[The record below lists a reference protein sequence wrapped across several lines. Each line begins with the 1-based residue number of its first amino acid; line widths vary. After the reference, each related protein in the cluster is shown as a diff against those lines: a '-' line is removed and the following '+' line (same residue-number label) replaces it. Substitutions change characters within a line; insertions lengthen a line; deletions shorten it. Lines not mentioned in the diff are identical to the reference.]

1 MGRDLSGQNT
11 RRPWVIASG
20 LVGTILILYRACS
33 GGVAVMAIVIT
44 VAQQKGGTGKT
55 TLAANLA
62 AALAPS
68 LRVALLDIDPQKS
81 LTRWH
86 AIRTSRDTEAPALTF
101 SDVSGWRLTADL
113 DRLKRRH
120 DVVLIDSPPQID
132 TDARLA
138 IRGADLVLI
147 PVQPSPPD
155 VWAAEGTLAL
165 AAAERRNA
173 RVVLNRVPPA
183 SRLGE
188 AVKADIAMRK
198 LPLLRSAIGNRTGFA
213 IAFAAGLG
221 VTEAAPRSSAAAE
234 LRALLEELREITE

>member
-1 MGRDLSGQNT
+1 
-11 RRPWVIASG
+11 
-20 LVGTILILYRACS
+20 
-33 GGVAVMAIVIT
+33 MAIVIT

-62 AALAPS
+62 AALAPAT
-68 LRVALLDIDPQKS
+68 RVALLDIDPQKS

-86 AIRTSRDTEAPALTF
+86 AIRASRDAKPTPLTF
-101 SDVSGWRLTADL
+101 SDVSGWRLATEL
-113 DRLKRRH
+113 DRLRRTH
-120 DVVLIDSPPQID
+120 DLVLIDSPPQID

-155 VWAAEGTLAL
+155 VWAAEGTMAL

-188 AVKADIAMRK
+188 AVKADLATRK
-198 LPLLRSAIGNRTGFA
+198 LPLMRTANGNRTSCA
-213 IAFAAGLG
+213 TAFAAGLG

-234 LRALLEELREITE
+234 LRALLDELREITG

>member
-1 MGRDLSGQNT
+1 
-11 RRPWVIASG
+11 
-20 LVGTILILYRACS
+20 
-33 GGVAVMAIVIT
+33 MAIVIT

-68 LRVALLDIDPQKS
+68 ARVALLDIDPQKS

-86 AIRTSRDTEAPALTF
+86 AIRTSRDTQASLLTF
-101 SDVSGWRLTADL
+101 SEVSGWRLAAEL
-113 DRLKRRH
+113 DRLKRTH

-155 VWAAEGTLAL
+155 FWAAEGTLAL

-188 AVKADIAMRK
+188 TVKADLATRN
-198 LPLLRSAIGNRTGFA
+198 LPVLRTAIGNRTGFA

-234 LRALLEELREITE
+234 LRALLDELREITE

>member
-1 MGRDLSGQNT
+1 
-11 RRPWVIASG
+11 
-20 LVGTILILYRACS
+20 
-33 GGVAVMAIVIT
+33 MAIVIT

-62 AALAPS
+62 AALAPAS
-68 LRVALLDIDPQKS
+68 RVALLDIDPQKS

-86 AIRTSRDTEAPALTF
+86 AIRIARDVQASVITF
-101 SDVSGWRLTADL
+101 SDVSGWRLAAEL
-113 DRLKRRH
+113 ERLKRSH

-138 IRGADLVLI
+138 IRGAALVLI

-165 AAAERRNA
+165 AAAERRKA
-173 RVVLNRVPPA
+173 RVVLNRMPPA

-188 AVKADIAMRK
+188 AVKADLLTRK
-198 LPLLRSAIGNRTGFA
+198 LPLLRAAIGNRTGFA
-213 IAFAAGLG
+213 TAFAAGRG

-234 LRALLEELREITE
+234 LRALLDELREITE

>member
-1 MGRDLSGQNT
+1 
-11 RRPWVIASG
+11 
-20 LVGTILILYRACS
+20 
-33 GGVAVMAIVIT
+33 MAIVIT

-62 AALAPS
+62 AALAPTT
-68 LRVALLDIDPQKS
+68 RVALLDIDPQKS

-86 AIRTSRDTEAPALTF
+86 AIRTERNGQPELTF
-101 SDVSGWRLTADL
+101 SDVSGWRLATEL
-113 DRLKRRH
+113 ERLKRGH

-138 IRGADLVLI
+138 IRGADLVLV

-165 AAAERRNA
+165 AAAEHRNA

-183 SRLGE
+183 SRLGDT
-188 AVKADIAMRK
+188 VKADLATRN

-213 IAFAAGLG
+213 TAFAAGLG
-221 VTEAAPRSSAAAE
+221 VTEAAPRSAAAVE
-234 LRALLEELREITE
+234 LRALLAEIEETLR

>member
-1 MGRDLSGQNT
+1 
-11 RRPWVIASG
+11 
-20 LVGTILILYRACS
+20 
-33 GGVAVMAIVIT
+33 MAIIIT

-68 LRVALLDIDPQKS
+68 ARVALLDIDPQKS

-86 AIRTSRDTEAPALTF
+86 AIRTERDAPAPLTF
-101 SDVSGWRLTADL
+101 SDVSGWRLAAEL
-113 DRLKRRH
+113 DRLKRTH
-120 DVVLIDSPPQID
+120 DVVLINSPPQID

-165 AAAERRNA
+165 AAAERRKA

-183 SRLGE
+183 SRLGDT
-188 AVKADIAMRK
+188 VKADIATRN
-198 LPLLRSAIGNRTGFA
+198 LPLLRATIGNRTGFA
-213 IAFAAGLG
+213 IAFAEGLG

-234 LRALLEELREITE
+234 LRALLDELREITE